1 MRDGLTLS
9 QDLEYPFISMM
20 KLLLLFMFL
29 PLCKIS
35 SRHIFTYPSAMLV
48 YFRCERWEMTGTNPG
63 DRLDIALAYQSSARG
78 SDRVAPSARSTLPL
92 SPTPTL
98 MSYSDGY

>member
-1 MRDGLTLS
+1 
-9 QDLEYPFISMM
+9 
-20 KLLLLFMFL
+20 
-29 PLCKIS
+29 
-35 SRHIFTYPSAMLV
+35 
-48 YFRCERWEMTGTNPG
+48 MTGTNPG